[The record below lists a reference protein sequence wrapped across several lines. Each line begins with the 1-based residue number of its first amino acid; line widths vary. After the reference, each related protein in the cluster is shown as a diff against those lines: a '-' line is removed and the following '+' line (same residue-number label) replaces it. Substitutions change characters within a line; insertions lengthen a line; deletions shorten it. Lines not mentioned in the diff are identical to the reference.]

1 MCCVL
6 NAQHLEFSVIHGMLT
21 AKSGLVGVDIRA
33 ACRGIDTSQ
42 WMQAST
48 MHALRAQL
56 VVNVRQT
63 ARSRRAECEWPHH
76 SPACGSVAHDVCG
89 FNAVFCVVR
98 PANAQCRCRV
108 ETLPS
113 NARVAAARPAGRS
126 SAPRKRQAGRPQ
138 LPKARSDACKYHVE
152 SINVTTEI

>member
-33 ACRGIDTSQ
+33 ACRCIDTSQ

-63 ARSRRAECEWPHH
+63 ARSREQNVSAAPFT
-76 SPACGSVAHDVCG
+76 SV
-89 FNAVFCVVR
+89 
-98 PANAQCRCRV
+98 RV
-108 ETLPS
+108 
-113 NARVAAARPAGRS
+113 GR
-126 SAPRKRQAGRPQ
+126 
-138 LPKARSDACKYHVE
+138 
-152 SINVTTEI
+152 T